1 MIQYKVKPITRYIVT
16 RYQNGANTG
25 SVTERGQFDSYDTAY
40 DVAYAMCKLE
50 HDMAG
55 TGPDDADFQYPRHKS
70 DEGATPCQESL
81 LDAQKV
87 VARWATVVDA
97 QKPARRNA
105 GGSPP
110 IG

>member
-1 MIQYKVKPITRYIVT
+1 MRQMIQYKVKPITRYIVT
-16 RYQNGANTG
+16 RFERSGQSGTA
-25 SVTERGQFDSYDTAY
+25 VTERGQFDSYDTAY

-87 VARWATVVDA
+87 EALAFDMEI
-97 QKPARRNA
+97 PE
-105 GGSPP
+105 
-110 IG
+110 